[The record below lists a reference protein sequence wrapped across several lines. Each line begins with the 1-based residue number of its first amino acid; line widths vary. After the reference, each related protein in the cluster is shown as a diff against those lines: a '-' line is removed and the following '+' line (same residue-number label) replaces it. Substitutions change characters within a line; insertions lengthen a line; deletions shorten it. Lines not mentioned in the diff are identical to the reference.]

1 MHRGITLSGL
11 SQTEQ
16 MLNDLLSHS
25 SNQTLVYF
33 LTSRANTNQYL
44 LDWPM
49 ITSKEN
55 TISFSL
61 SGNNQPIKKVPLY
74 VWIDP
79 GQDVSPHTFTGEL
92 RVNIYKGTVSQ
103 GTFDKVG
110 TGKISLSVKISEDI
124 QVSLGNDQF
133 SRLSEFKVKFEEL
146 KKGQVIVYDAYI
158 NSFDSYILKVKSKG
172 KGHLTHHLDQVKTKI
187 PYEIS
192 IDNQKVLFDEFGQSS
207 QAVEKSGKAEK
218 SHHKNQADIRRRDMR
233 LKGNILTGF
242 QYKHPQK
249 TSASFRSVQVSL
261 TAAIIVSFLFIGSI
275 VFLRQYL
282 DVKHQLEAQ
291 GIVLSSNLA
300 YNAEPFIVDY
310 NKDQLNVFLDAML
323 ENPLV
328 LFSGIINTRF
338 SGPTID
344 VLKKQSTIN
353 LKFVTEVIRQPT
365 YGKLQEALSIEI
377 NRNDSNIKDVIYCI
391 SPIMSDFKFPD
402 DETTLYMINP
412 NIKALLDTL

>member
-1 MHRGITLSGL
+1 MLSINIPTNASGDYFIGVE
-11 SQTEQ
+11 SDGT
-16 MLNDLLSHS
+16 DVKRSLSHS

-218 SHHKNQADIRRRDMR
+218 SHHKIKLILGRRDMR
-233 LKGNILTGF
+233 L
-242 QYKHPQK
+242 
-249 TSASFRSVQVSL
+249 R
-261 TAAIIVSFLFIGSI
+261 
-275 VFLRQYL
+275 
-282 DVKHQLEAQ
+282 
-291 GIVLSSNLA
+291 GI
-300 YNAEPFIVDY
+300 F
-310 NKDQLNVFLDAML
+310 
-323 ENPLV
+323 
-328 LFSGIINTRF
+328 
-338 SGPTID
+338 
-344 VLKKQSTIN
+344 
-353 LKFVTEVIRQPT
+353 
-365 YGKLQEALSIEI
+365 
-377 NRNDSNIKDVIYCI
+377 
-391 SPIMSDFKFPD
+391 
-402 DETTLYMINP
+402 
-412 NIKALLDTL
+412 